1 VRLRHL
7 RRAQPPVVAAGPGS
21 RLRNRYTWTGIR
33 FEHHHISKGE
43 RPMAMT
49 MQGEVTL
56 PATREKVWAA
66 LNDPE
71 VLKACIPGVQELN
84 KVSDT
89 EFNAVAKVAVGPVK
103 ASFKGVVQ
111 LTDLDATNGYTIS
124 GEGQGGVA
132 GFAKGGAKVRLTA
145 EAEGATRLTYDVEA
159 QVGGKI
165 AQLGG
170 RLINGVAKKY
180 ADEFFANFARIL
192 SPAENAA

>member
-1 VRLRHL
+1 
-7 RRAQPPVVAAGPGS
+7 
-21 RLRNRYTWTGIR
+21 
-33 FEHHHISKGE
+33 
-43 RPMAMT
+43 MAMT

-56 PATREKVWAA
+56 PADREKVWAA

-71 VLKACIPGVQELN
+71 VLKACIPGCQELE

-89 EFNAVAKVAVGPVK
+89 QFTATAKVAVGPVK
-103 ASFKGVVQ
+103 ATFKGSVT
-111 LTDLDATNGYTIS
+111 LSDIDAPNGYTIT

-132 GFAKGGAKVRLTA
+132 GFAKGGAKVRLTDA
-145 EAEGATRLTYDVEA
+145 ESSTRLSYDVEA

-180 ADEFFANFARIL
+180 ADQFFANFAKVL
-192 SPAENAA
+192 APAENAA

>member
-1 VRLRHL
+1 
-7 RRAQPPVVAAGPGS
+7 
-21 RLRNRYTWTGIR
+21 
-33 FEHHHISKGE
+33 
-43 RPMAMT
+43 MAMT

-111 LTDLDATNGYTIS
+111 LTDLDAPNGYTIS

>member
-1 VRLRHL
+1 
-7 RRAQPPVVAAGPGS
+7 
-21 RLRNRYTWTGIR
+21 
-33 FEHHHISKGE
+33 
-43 RPMAMT
+43 MAMT
-49 MQGEVTL
+49 MQGEVML
-56 PATREKVWAA
+56 PANRERVWAA

-71 VLKACIPGVQELN
+71 VLKACIPGVQELD

-89 EFNAVAKVAVGPVK
+89 AFNAVAKVAIGPVK
-103 ASFKGVVQ
+103 ATFKGAVS
-111 LTDLDATNGYTIS
+111 LTDLDPPNGYTIS

-132 GFAKGGAKVRLTA
+132 GFAKGGAKVRLD
-145 EAEGATRLTYDVEA
+145 EADGGGTKLTYDVEA

-180 ADEFFANFARIL
+180 ADEFFANFAKTL

>member
-1 VRLRHL
+1 
-7 RRAQPPVVAAGPGS
+7 
-21 RLRNRYTWTGIR
+21 
-33 FEHHHISKGE
+33 
-43 RPMAMT
+43 MAMT

-56 PATREKVWAA
+56 PATREKVWTA

-103 ASFKGVVQ
+103 ASFKGVVH
-111 LTDLDATNGYTIS
+111 LTDLDAPNGYTIS

-132 GFAKGGAKVRLTA
+132 GFAKGGAKVRLTE
-145 EAEGATRLTYDVEA
+145 EAEGTRLIYDVEA

-192 SPAENAA
+192 SPAENVA

>member
-1 VRLRHL
+1 
-7 RRAQPPVVAAGPGS
+7 
-21 RLRNRYTWTGIR
+21 
-33 FEHHHISKGE
+33 
-43 RPMAMT
+43 MAMT

-56 PATREKVWAA
+56 PAERERVWAA

-71 VLKACIPGVQELN
+71 VLKVCIPGCQELE

-89 EFNAVAKVAVGPVK
+89 EFAAVAKLAVGPVK
-103 ASFKGVVQ
+103 ATFKGNVM
-111 LTDLDATNGYTIS
+111 LSDIDAPNGYTIT

-132 GFAKGGAKVRLTA
+132 GFAKGGAKVRLA
-145 EAEGATRLTYDVEA
+145 DAEGGTQLSYDVEA

-180 ADEFFANFARIL
+180 ADQFFGNFAKL
-192 SPAENAA
+192 LAPAENTA

>member
-1 VRLRHL
+1 
-7 RRAQPPVVAAGPGS
+7 
-21 RLRNRYTWTGIR
+21 
-33 FEHHHISKGE
+33 
-43 RPMAMT
+43 MAMT

-56 PATREKVWAA
+56 PADRERVWAA

-71 VLKACIPGVQELN
+71 VLKACIPGVQELE

-89 EFNAVAKVAVGPVK
+89 ELRASAKVAIGPVK
-103 ASFKGVVQ
+103 ASFKGVVT
-111 LTDLDATNGYTIS
+111 LSDLDPPNGYRIA

-132 GFAKGGAKVRLTA
+132 GFAKGGATVRL
-145 EAEGATRLTYDVEA
+145 EEIPEGTKLAYDVDA

-180 ADEFFANFARIL
+180 ADEFFANFAKML